1 MCNAFNDLIALYKL
15 PPPPS
20 IGRRGEAPFG
30 FLTPIN
36 VASKIELIAKNC
48 FGNSSFVNWKNP
60 YQYFRTRGKIILG
73 SYLSRP

>member
-30 FLTPIN
+30 FLTPIVLEIVHLQIGKTHTN
-36 VASKIELIAKNC
+36 ILELEEK
-48 FGNSSFVNWKNP
+48 
-60 YQYFRTRGKIILG
+60 
-73 SYLSRP
+73 

>member
-1 MCNAFNDLIALYKL
+1 ML

-60 YQYFRTRGKIILG
+60 YQYFRTRRNPYQYFRTIEEK
-73 SYLSRP
+73 